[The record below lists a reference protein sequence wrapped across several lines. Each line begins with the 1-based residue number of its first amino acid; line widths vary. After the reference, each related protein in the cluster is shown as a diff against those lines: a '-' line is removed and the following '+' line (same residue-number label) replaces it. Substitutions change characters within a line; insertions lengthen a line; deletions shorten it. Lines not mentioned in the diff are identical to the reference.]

1 MVLVDKIVKLPW
13 FLPAT
18 FIFVL
23 SLFIPS
29 IFDIDDLV
37 INMILKGTAIASE
50 PLPYLYYCNYY
61 FGKFLSSLYATFPDI
76 AWYYYWLA
84 GLHYCSDLVLG
95 YFLFRPKKILP
106 VLGYIIYLT
115 TISLNVYLTIS
126 YTAVIGISSA
136 AIAVAY
142 FNFVHVKSSWRVG
155 GVLFA
160 LLFAASFTR
169 FEPAFIGMA
178 VFALPSLY
186 LRRGDFTELQKGN
199 FSCLKLW
206 LPITLIVVVIPLSTT
221 LASSEKFKES
231 GWTEFREVN
240 KLKQQINDYGR
251 VSDDTS
257 LDEKLAAVDLTR
269 QDLNVFKNWI
279 LFDKEISNSQTLSQ
293 IVSEWGA
300 PSLNKVLNVS
310 VQFFNSPHFLVVAL
324 FLSIIHIA
332 LNKHE
337 RFLSYLCLTSAL
349 LVAMIF
355 VLYFQRATGFVVMA
369 FYASVLALYSMVYAH
384 YSSGRDMSKL
394 ALSVTL
400 ISLLFIPYYWA
411 KFILLKQEGA
421 VYSYNLFQNLP
432 REQLY
437 VIHSQNFLQ
446 VDPRNNLEEFEGL
459 KIMLLGTPSLAPF
472 TDVRLSDFG
481 FSNYYEMLL
490 HSNTRFI
497 GEEERL
503 IQLKRFIERRSGVST
518 NAVKVNSHE
527 YILVLSSEPS

>member
-106 VLGYIIYLT
+106 VLGYITYLT

-142 FNFVHVKSSWRVG
+142 FNFVHAKSNLRVG
-155 GVLFA
+155 CVLFA
-160 LLFAASFTR
+160 LLFVASFTR
-169 FEPAFIGMA
+169 FEPAFIGLA
-178 VFALPSLY
+178 IFALPSLY
-186 LRRGDFTELQKGN
+186 LRKDDFAELLKGN

-206 LPITLIVVVIPLSTT
+206 LPIILIVVVIPLSTT

-251 VSDDTS
+251 VSDDVS

-269 QDLNVFKNWI
+269 QDLNIFKNWI
-279 LFDKEISNSQTLSQ
+279 LFDKEISNSQTLNE
-293 IVSEWGA
+293 IVSEWEA

-310 VQFFNSPHFLVVAL
+310 FQFLNSPHFLVVAL
-324 FLSIIHIA
+324 FLLIIHIG
-332 LNKHE
+332 LSKHE
-337 RFLSYLCLTSAL
+337 RVLSYICLASAI

-369 FYASVLALYSMVYAH
+369 FYASVLALYSMVFAH
-384 YSSGRDMSKL
+384 YASGGAKNKW

-400 ISLLFIPYYWA
+400 LSLLFIPYYWA
-411 KFILLKQEGA
+411 KFTLLKQEGV
-421 VYSYNLFQNLP
+421 VYSFNLFQSLP

-437 VIHSQNFLQ
+437 VIHSQNLLQ
-446 VDPRNNLEEFEGL
+446 VDPRNNLKEFEGL
-459 KIMLLGTPSLAPF
+459 EIMLLGTPSLAPF
-472 TDVRLSDFG
+472 TDIRLSELG
-481 FSNYYEMLL
+481 FNNYYDMLL
-490 HSNTRFI
+490 HPNTRFI

-503 IQLKRFIERRSGVST
+503 MLLKRFIEGRTGVST
-518 NAVKVNSHE
+518 KAVKVDAHK
-527 YILVLSSEPS
+527 YILVSSSEPN